1 MLNKAYLL
9 KEQLIEWRRFFHQYP
24 EPALAEF
31 KTAEYISQVL
41 KDLNIPFERIGS
53 TGIIGFLEGRE
64 KKNVLALRAD
74 MDALPIREETGLPF
88 ASKNDGYMHA
98 CGHDAHMA
106 MLLGAAKILKE
117 NAATLKNSV
126 KLIFQ
131 PSEETPPGGA
141 SDLVKAGVLK
151 NPDVTAIFGLHLS
164 PQFPSG
170 TVAFKKG
177 VMMANCDILR
187 ITLKGRG
194 GHGSAPQENIDPLLP
209 AFQLLNMLYSLN
221 RRILSPF
228 EPAVISI
235 GEVKAGS
242 FPNITPE
249 SVFLAGTVR
258 TIETETREKIK
269 ENVEK
274 ILEGLRLIFDV
285 NYSWQFELNC
295 PPVVNDSELV
305 DFLRRTARKIL
316 KEESLVEM
324 AYPSLV
330 SEDFAYYTRAVPGCF
345 FYLGTGED
353 SFALHSP
360 HFSLNEDV
368 LPIGTALLAQ
378 IGFDF

>member
-1 MLNKAYLL
+1 MLDKAYLL
-9 KEQLIEWRRFFHQYP
+9 KEELIEWRRFFHQYP

-41 KDLNIPFERIGS
+41 KDLNIPFESIGS

-88 ASKNDGYMHA
+88 ASKNEGYMHA

-274 ILEGLRLIFDV
+274 ILEGLRLLFDV
-285 NYSWQFELNC
+285 SYSWQFELNC

-316 KEESLVEM
+316 KEGSLVEM
-324 AYPSLV
+324 TYPSLV

>member
-1 MLNKAYLL
+1 MLDKAYLL
-9 KEQLIEWRRFFHQYP
+9 KEELIEWRRFFHQYP

-88 ASKNDGYMHA
+88 ASKNEGYMHA

-285 NYSWQFELNC
+285 SYSWQFELNC

-316 KEESLVEM
+316 KEGSLVEM
-324 AYPSLV
+324 TYPSLV